1 MQKTSW
7 AAVGIAIFSGMVAAA
22 AIGKVPPALPAV
34 RDQLGLTMIEAGWVM
49 STFATLG
56 GCCALFFGGASARV
70 GELRLALLG
79 LAMMVL
85 GALLGALAQSYTLL
99 LVSRVL
105 EGSGFIAVVVTLPS
119 LITRSTAPRDYR
131 LALGLW
137 SIYLPFGSSIAML
150 TAPFMLPA
158 LGWRGLWLVLAGA
171 ALACATLLYRMRQRF
186 VAPAN
191 AAMRPASGVILET
204 LRSPGAWCLTAAFF
218 TYTLQWFTLMVWL
231 PSFLVEHRGLSVSLA
246 GALTAAVV
254 AANVPGNILGGWL
267 VHRDIRRGTLICGTS
282 LFMLACAFGIFDER
296 LPDALRY
303 GLCLLFTAVG
313 GILPAAAFSGLTAH
327 APSPRHIGAVNG
339 LLVQGSNLGQF
350 IGPPAIAAVV
360 TAGGGDWGAA
370 TGLMAGAAVAGVA
383 AGLLLL
389 VIERTPPDTRPAPV
403 EHAVAEGGGS
413 GC

>member
-7 AAVGIAIFSGMVAAA
+7 TAVGIAIFSGMVAAA

-34 RDQLGLTMIEAGWVM
+34 RDQLGLTMVEAGWVM

-56 GCCALFFGGASARV
+56 SCCALFFGGASARV
-70 GELRLALLG
+70 GQLRLALLG
-79 LAMMVL
+79 LAMMVF
-85 GALLGALAQSYTLL
+85 GALLGAFAQSYTLL

-119 LITRSTAPRDYR
+119 LITCSTAPRDYR

-137 SIYLPFGSSIAML
+137 SIYLPFGSSIVML
-150 TAPFMLPA
+150 TAPFLLPS

-171 ALACATLLYRMRQRF
+171 TLACATLLYRMRQRF
-186 VAPAN
+186 VAPTD
-191 AAMRPASGVILET
+191 AAAGPASGVILET
-204 LRSPGAWCLTAAFF
+204 LRSPGAWCLTVAFF

-246 GALTAAVV
+246 GALTAGVV
-254 AANVPGNILGGWL
+254 AANVPGNLFGGWL
-267 VHRDIRRGTLICGTS
+267 VHRDIRRGTLICGAS

-350 IGPPAIAAVV
+350 IGPPAIAAAV
-360 TAGGGDWGAA
+360 TAGGDWHAA

-383 AGLLLL
+383 AGLLLR
-389 VIERTPPDTRPAPV
+389 VIERTQPDARSAPV
-403 EHAVAEGGGS
+403 EHAVAEGGAP